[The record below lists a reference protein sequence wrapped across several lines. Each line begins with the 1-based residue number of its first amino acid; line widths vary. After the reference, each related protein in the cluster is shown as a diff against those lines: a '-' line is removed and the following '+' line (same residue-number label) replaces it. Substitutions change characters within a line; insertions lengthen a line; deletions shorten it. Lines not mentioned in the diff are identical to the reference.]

1 MVAEAW
7 NRSEALYAISIITQA
22 LYPRLVG
29 YSIMVSGTLNP
40 SVIQHFQYCSTRYLI
55 PALCGILSIVAPGI
69 GFAPC
74 ELLYCST
81 RNLRVGEASK
91 FCICITLLLFR
102 KSQAYFSTFQRTY
115 PKALPASIIG
125 ASGLCIFAK
134 NHRRRMLVN
143 FARNFF
149 LGCLDAL
156 FAYSPK
162 KVFFS
167 KTTPSSWFHDNFP
180 KF

>member
-1 MVAEAW
+1 MRTCWRKSVIGPHGS
-7 NRSEALYAISIITQA
+7 RSMESERSLICHFYYNTGI
-22 LYPRLVG
+22 
-29 YSIMVSGTLNP
+29 VSAPCGLFYYGIRHSP
-40 SVIQHFQYCSTRYLI
+40 SVIQHFQYCSTR
-55 PALCGILSIVAPGI
+55 
-69 GFAPC
+69 
-74 ELLYCST
+74 
-81 RNLRVGEASK
+81 NLRVREASK

-149 LGCLDAL
+149 RVFGSAFCV
-156 FAYSPK
+156 FPK
-162 KVFFS
+162 KSIF
-167 KTTPSSWFHDNFP
+167 
-180 KF
+180 

>member
-1 MVAEAW
+1 MRTCWRKSVIGPHGS
-7 NRSEALYAISIITQA
+7 RSMESERSLICHLY
-22 LYPRLVG
+22 
-29 YSIMVSGTLNP
+29 YSTGIVSAPCGLFYYGIRHSP

-55 PALCGILSIVAPGI
+55 LVLCGILSIVAPGI

-74 ELLYCST
+74 GLLYCST

-149 LGCLDAL
+149 RVFGSAFCV
-156 FAYSPK
+156 FPK
-162 KVFFS
+162 KSIF
-167 KTTPSSWFHDNFP
+167 
-180 KF
+180 

>member
-1 MVAEAW
+1 MRTCWRKSVIGPHGS
-7 NRSEALYAISIITQA
+7 RSMESERSLICHFYYSTGIVS
-22 LYPRLVG
+22 YPRLVG

-149 LGCLDAL
+149 RVFGCA
-156 FAYSPK
+156 FCVFPK
-162 KVFFS
+162 KSIF
-167 KTTPSSWFHDNFP
+167 
-180 KF
+180 

>member
-1 MVAEAW
+1 MRTCW
-7 NRSEALYAISIITQA
+7 RK
-22 LYPRLVG
+22 
-29 YSIMVSGTLNP
+29 
-40 SVIQHFQYCSTRYLI
+40 SVIGPHGSRSMESERSLICHFYYST
-55 PALCGILSIVAPGI
+55 GIVS
-69 GFAPC
+69 APC
-74 ELLYCST
+74 GLLYCST

-149 LGCLDAL
+149 RVFGCA
-156 FAYSPK
+156 FCVFPK

>member
-40 SVIQHFQYCSTRYLI
+40 SVIQHFQ
-55 PALCGILSIVAPGI
+55 
-69 GFAPC
+69 
-74 ELLYCST
+74 YCST

-134 NHRRRMLVN
+134 NHRRRMLDN

-149 LGCLDAL
+149 RVFGCA
-156 FAYSPK
+156 FCVFPK
-162 KVFFS
+162 KSIF
-167 KTTPSSWFHDNFP
+167 
-180 KF
+180 

>member
-7 NRSEALYAISIITQA
+7 NRSEALYAISIIAQA

-55 PALCGILSIVAPGI
+55 PALCGILSIVAPRI

-74 ELLYCST
+74 GLLYCST

-149 LGCLDAL
+149 RVFGSAFCV
-156 FAYSPK
+156 FPK
-162 KVFFS
+162 KSIF
-167 KTTPSSWFHDNFP
+167 
-180 KF
+180 